1 MTNFQYSTLLIRNIG
16 TTYEVSRPSQSELT
30 PVPRFIALRE
40 MFKFSKDCS
49 STVLELKDNLTIP
62 KLGEHIK
69 LQDTINASVEDL
81 ECVDTEDLGQVENE
95 RNMGLENAVYESDST
110 LEKAKD
116 VT

>member
-1 MTNFQYSTLLIRNIG
+1 
-16 TTYEVSRPSQSELT
+16 
-30 PVPRFIALRE
+30 

-69 LQDTINASVEDL
+69 LQDAVSPTGSICEFTINASVEDL
-81 ECVDTEDLGQVENE
+81 ECDDTEDLGQVENE